1 MALPI
6 NILVNG
12 SISYQPNAAQPQ
24 DTKTGLVIGASN
36 VIDMVSRF
44 RAYTSSSDVVS
55 DFGPTAS
62 ESVAA
67 VAYFSQ
73 VPQPPRLLVGRWAKT
88 AASGQLIGAALTSA
102 QAAISGWQAI
112 TNGSVQFTI
121 DGTPRTLLA
130 LNFSGV
136 FNLNGV
142 AGVVNAALGVNGTC
156 TYNPSFNRFEVR
168 SPSTGTSSTVS
179 FATVTGTGTDIST
192 RLALTAASSGAYI
205 AQGAAAETALA
216 AVQAIEALA
225 GPRFYGVAVLD
236 TTSDSE
242 HFPIAQFLESTTTK
256 HSYWITS
263 SAGAMLVSP
272 DTTSILAQCRN
283 ASLSKSFLQYSSKS
297 PVAAISAMARGI
309 NVDYTGINTA
319 QTLMYKNEPGVAAED
334 LNATQLAALASGN
347 GNVFTQYNN
356 DTSILQYG
364 TMTNGAFADTIL
376 GVDAFFIACQNALF
390 NALYTAPTKIPQTD
404 AGTAVLVNA
413 LTGICNQFQRAGLL
427 GPGTWTN
434 AGFGS
439 LSQGDFMPTGFYI
452 YAPPVAT
459 QSQADR
465 SARRSV
471 TLQIAAKL
479 AGAVHTVT
487 FGITVNL

>member
-6 NILVNG
+6 NILING

-24 DTKTGLVIGASN
+24 DTSTGLVVGPSN
-36 VIDMVSRF
+36 VIDMATRF
-44 RAYTSSSDVVS
+44 RAYNSSSAVVS
-55 DFGPTAS
+55 DFGPTAP
-62 ESVAA
+62 ESIAA

-73 VPQPPRLLVGRWAKT
+73 APQPSTLLIGRWAKT
-88 AASGQLIGAALTSA
+88 AASGQLVGATLAGNQLDIA
-102 QAAISGWQAI
+102 GWQAI
-112 TNGSVQFTI
+112 TNGGVVFTI
-121 DGTPRTLLA
+121 DGTLRNLTA

-142 AGVVNAALGVNGTC
+142 AGVVNTALAGNAFC

-168 SPSTGTSSTVS
+168 AASTGTTSTVS
-179 FATVTGTGTDIST
+179 FATTGTGTDISS
-192 RLALTAASSGAYI
+192 RLGLTAASSGAYI
-205 AQGAAAETALA
+205 AQGALSESALA
-216 AVQAIEALA
+216 AVQAIESLA
-225 GPRFYGVAVLD
+225 GPRFYGVAVLGTTLD
-236 TTSDSE
+236 TE

-256 HSYWITS
+256 HAYFITS

-272 DTTSILAQCRN
+272 DTSSILALCRN
-283 ASLSKSFLQYSSKS
+283 AGLSKTFVQYSSTS
-297 PVAAISAMARGI
+297 TVAAISAMAKAI
-309 NVDYTGINTA
+309 NIDYAGVNTA
-319 QTLMYKNEPGVAAED
+319 STLMYKNEPGITSENLNSTQAA
-334 LNATQLAALASGN
+334 TLAAGN
-347 GNVFTQYNN
+347 GNVFTRYNN
-356 DTSILQYG
+356 DTAILQYG
-364 TMTNGAFADTIL
+364 TMANGSFADTVL
-376 GVDAFFIACQNALF
+376 GVDAFYIACQNALF
-390 NALYTAPTKIPQTD
+390 NALYTSPTKIPQTD

-427 GPGTWTN
+427 GPGVWTN
-434 AGFGS
+434 AAIGS
-439 LSQGDFMPTGFYI
+439 LAQNDFMPSGFYI